1 MVPVSTINTENGKV
15 SCETP
20 DGTVINININQR
32 SALDCLLDTIRAL
45 RIKAKSPTQTKPT
58 RGTAHGTSLW
68 LGATLISL
76 GCVCVMLAVILCVV
90 QPSLAIYFTGA
101 HFWVGFPLIVS
112 GALSVVSYRYPK
124 ACWEVIAFIGLLA
137 SLGVSIAGLVISVD
151 DAGYHYDVMNS
162 VCDNLRNGRNG
173 YGGYDYRA
181 TRPPRDYEY
190 NWDLDRCKQGQ
201 RQLQSL
207 LTGLGVMTLL
217 LMIWG
222 ICISVIGLGCR
233 LKTLCSGCTCEKPAE
248 EKDDPLLSAD
258 PTGEILTV

>member
-76 GCVCVMLAVILCVV
+76 GCVCVMLAGILSVA
-90 QPSLAIYFTGA
+90 QPSLTIFYSGT
-101 HFWVGFPLIVS
+101 HFWVGFTLIVS

-124 ACWEVIAFIGLLA
+124 VFWDVIAFISHSA
-137 SLGVSIAGLVISVD
+137 SLGVSITGMVIAAGDNGRLWFD
-151 DAGYHYDVMNS
+151 DMGS
-162 VCDNLRNGRNG
+162 VCDNLRYGRNS
-173 YGGYDYRA
+173 YDYRA
-181 TRPPRDYEY
+181 TRPPRDYYGPEY
-190 NWDLDRCKQGQ
+190 TLERCKMGLQQ
-201 RQLQSL
+201 RQGLLHSL
-207 LTGLGVMTLL
+207 VIMTLL
-217 LMIWG
+217 LMTWG
-222 ICISVIGLGCR
+222 ICVSVIGLGCR
-233 LKTLCSGCTCEKPAE
+233 LKALCSGCTCEKLVE